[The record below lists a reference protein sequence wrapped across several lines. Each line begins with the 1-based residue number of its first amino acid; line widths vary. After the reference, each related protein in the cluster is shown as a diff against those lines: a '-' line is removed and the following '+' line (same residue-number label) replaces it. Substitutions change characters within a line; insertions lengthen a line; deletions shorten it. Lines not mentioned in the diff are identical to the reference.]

1 MNANVRSWA
10 ASSALLLLLGSAAAA
25 CSDDKKVPAVEPD
38 AGIDEPG
45 RKQAALGGKLAAA
58 VKAAESAQASPSA
71 KSDDGPPEKGVF
83 APGAADK
90 AQAAGAPPKVDLL
103 GEGSEPRLSLA
114 FAPGEGEQK
123 ESVSAAFRM
132 QGRGLP
138 LDYTVSV
145 KVEKPKDKPKD
156 DKKAEAAPGFRVVA
170 TIAGVSLPPQLPKD
184 VADQVGK
191 VKGTEIRY
199 RLAPTG
205 AITEVSATL
214 PKGADPSLDQIIN
227 PVVEG
232 VTLLT
237 PVFPEK
243 PVGVGAYWMVT
254 DRLVSGI
261 VDVVRYRVLRVEK
274 IEKDRATLSM
284 DVRQYAARSEIDAG
298 GGQKLSVL
306 QFESIGK
313 SKIEFAAPALLSP
326 RAEGQVR
333 MALDGRVQVGQQGAQ
348 QGGLQT
354 ELTVKL
360 AGGDPDKKK

>member
-10 ASSALLLLLGSAAAA
+10 ASSALLLLLGSAAA

-71 KSDDGPPEKGVF
+71 KSDDGPPDKGVF

-90 AQAAGAPPKVDLL
+90 AQAVGAPPKVDLL

-145 KVEKPKDKPKD
+145 KVDKPKD
-156 DKKAEAAPGFRVVA
+156 DKKADAAPGFRVVA

-191 VKGTEIRY
+191 VKGAEIRY

-313 SKIEFAAPALLSP
+313 SKVEFAAPALLSP

-333 MALDGRVQVGQQGAQ
+333 MALDGRVQAGQQGAQ

-360 AGGDPDKKK
+360 AGADPEKKK